1 MGGKM
6 PKSTA
11 KMDVKLQ
18 SMVQLLNETEVS
30 ALFSTNASEILV
42 NPTVTYVK
50 FTLTDDK
57 VNANR
62 QRIPVSEFQNL
73 IRTGMNMPIKMAI
86 GEISPGHEDTKPL
99 GVMTHL
105 KEIVTE
111 FGNRAIIA
119 LAALWTEER
128 PADIQY
134 LKQRFAEGKPIDV
147 SWEILYEDAVMNPE
161 QNSMDLVS
169 TVLKAATIVGNP
181 AYTGRTQ
188 FLSVAAKKWSKAY
201 IEELPDEHFLY
212 VDPNGKRHL
221 PIMDAE
227 GKLERVKLQEA
238 LAGLGEL
245 NLPAPQLEDKKKTI
259 SGLLERFDAGASIE
273 AVSNDYY
280 TKPAKISE
288 EPKLDEI
295 NELKAKLA
303 EVEAK
308 LDEAIRATEA
318 RELAV
323 AEKQTALAELE
334 AKIAALTEE
343 VAAKDGE
350 LVSLREFK
358 ASLDAA
364 SERNDKLTKL
374 KAKFTEAGV
383 NKEDAYFVE
392 NEATLF
398 ALDDAALNLMIAE
411 AKSAVEGKASV
422 ESHSSIQIP
431 ALPSDTDE
439 IDYSDMKALAKAM
452 RESKAKK

>member
-1 MGGKM
+1 M
-6 PKSTA
+6 PKNVMKIDT
-11 KMDVKLQ
+11 KLQ
-18 SMVQLLNETEVS
+18 SMVELLNETEVS
-30 ALFSTNASEILV
+30 ALFSTAASQILV

-62 QRIPVSEFQNL
+62 QRIPDSEFQNL
-73 IRTGMNMPIKMAI
+73 IRTGMNMPIKMAV

-105 KEIVTE
+105 KEVVTE
-111 FGNRAIIA
+111 FGNKAIIA

-128 PADIQY
+128 PADVQY

-147 SWEILYEDAVMNPE
+147 SWEILYEDAVLNPE

-201 IEELPDEHFLY
+201 IEELPNEHFLY
-212 VDPNGKRHL
+212 VDPDGKRHL

-227 GKLERVKLQEA
+227 GKLDRVKLKEA
-238 LAGLGEL
+238 LSGLGEL
-245 NLPAPQLEDKKKTI
+245 NLPAPQIAEKNLTLTA
-259 SGLLERFDAGASIE
+259 LLDRFDAGASIE

-280 TKPAKISE
+280 TMPAKISE

-308 LDEAIRATEA
+308 LNDTITAAEAK
-318 RELAV
+318 ELAV

-334 AKIAALTEE
+334 AKIATLAEE
-343 VAAKDGE
+343 LVSKEGE
-350 LVSLREFK
+350 LVTLREFK
-358 ASLDAA
+358 ASMDA
-364 SERNDKLTKL
+364 ETDRNEKRTKL

-383 NKEDAYFVE
+383 EKDEAYFTE
-392 NEATLF
+392 NEATLL
-398 ALDDAALNLMIAE
+398 ALDEAALNLMITE
-411 AKSAVEGKASV
+411 AKSAAEGKASG

-431 ALPSDTDE
+431 ALPSDIDE
-439 IDYSDMKALAKAM
+439 IDYSDVKTLGRLL
-452 RESKAKK
+452 RERKAKK

>member
-1 MGGKM
+1 M
-6 PKSTA
+6 PKNAMKIDT
-11 KMDVKLQ
+11 KLQ

-30 ALFSTNASEILV
+30 ALFSTTASQILV

-57 VNANR
+57 TNANG
-62 QRIPVSEFQNL
+62 QRIPDSEFQNL
-73 IRTGMNMPIKMAI
+73 IRTGMNMPIKMAV

-111 FGNRAIIA
+111 FGNKAIIA

-128 PADIQY
+128 PADVQY

-147 SWEILYEDAVMNPE
+147 SWEILYEDAVHNPE
-161 QNSMDLVS
+161 QGSMDLVS

-201 IEELPDEHFLY
+201 IEELPNEHFLY
-212 VDPNGKRHL
+212 VDPDGRRHL

-227 GKLERVKLQEA
+227 GKLDRAKLKEA
-238 LAGLGEL
+238 QVGLGDL
-245 NLPAPQLEDKKKTI
+245 NLPAPQFTERKQTLA
-259 SGLLERFDAGASIE
+259 SLLERFDAGASIDE
-273 AVSNDYY
+273 VSQDFY
-280 TKPAKISE
+280 TRPAKILE

-308 LDEAIRATEA
+308 LNDAITAAEAK
-318 RELAV
+318 ELAV

-334 AKIAALTEE
+334 AKVATLAEE
-343 VAAKDGE
+343 LASKDGE
-350 LVSLREFK
+350 LVTLREFK
-358 ASLDAA
+358 ASID
-364 SERNDKLTKL
+364 EENKRKDKRAKL
-374 KAKFTEAGV
+374 KAKFSEAGV
-383 NKEDAYFVE
+383 EKDEAYFTE

-398 ALDDAALNLMIAE
+398 ALDDAALNLMIVE
-411 AKSAVEGKASV
+411 AKSAAEGKASG

-431 ALPSDTDE
+431 ALPSETDE
-439 IDYSDMKALAKAM
+439 IDYSDVKALGKM
-452 RESKAKK
+452 LRERKAKK

>member
-1 MGGKM
+1 M
-6 PKSTA
+6 PKNVMKIDT
-11 KMDVKLQ
+11 KLQ

-30 ALFSTNASEILV
+30 ALFSTAAAEILV

-62 QRIPVSEFQNL
+62 QRIPNSEFQNL
-73 IRTGMNMPIKMAI
+73 IRTGMNMPIKMAV

-105 KEIVTE
+105 KEVVTE
-111 FGNRAIIA
+111 FGNKAIIA

-128 PADIQY
+128 PADVQY

-147 SWEILYEDAVMNPE
+147 SWEILYEDAVHNPE
-161 QNSMDLVS
+161 EDSMDLVS

-201 IEELPDEHFLY
+201 IEELPNEHFLY
-212 VDPNGKRHL
+212 VDPDGKRHL

-227 GKLERVKLQEA
+227 GKLDRAKLKEA
-238 LAGLGEL
+238 QLGLGDL
-245 NLPAPQLEDKKKTI
+245 NLPTPQLRERKQTLTN
-259 SGLLERFDAGASIE
+259 LLDRFDAGASIE

-280 TKPAKISE
+280 MAPAKILE

-308 LDEAIRATEA
+308 LNEAIQATEVK
-318 RELAV
+318 ELAV

-334 AKIAALTEE
+334 AKVATLAEE
-343 VAAKDGE
+343 LASKEGE
-350 LVSLREFK
+350 LVILRELK
-358 ASLDAA
+358 ASYDAEA
-364 SERNDKLTKL
+364 ERKDKRAKL
-374 KAKFTEAGV
+374 KAKFSEAGV
-383 NKEDAYFVE
+383 EKDEAYFDE

-398 ALDDAALNLMIAE
+398 ALDDAAISLMITE
-411 AKSAVEGKASV
+411 AKSAAEGKASG

-439 IDYSDMKALAKAM
+439 IDYSDVKVLAKM
-452 RESKAKK
+452 LRERKAKK

>member
-6 PKSTA
+6 PKSSMKIDT
-11 KMDVKLQ
+11 KLE

-30 ALFSTNASEILV
+30 ALFSTAASEILV

-57 VNANR
+57 ANANG
-62 QRIPVSEFQNL
+62 QRIPVTEFQNL
-73 IRTGMNMPIKMAI
+73 IRTGMNMPIKMAV

-105 KEIVTE
+105 KEVVTE
-111 FGNRAIIA
+111 LGNRAIIA

-128 PADIQY
+128 PADVQY

-147 SWEILYEDAVMNPE
+147 SWEILYEDAVPNPE
-161 QNSMDLVS
+161 HGSMDLVS
-169 TVLKAATIVGNP
+169 TVLRAATIVGNP
-181 AYTGRTQ
+181 AYSGRTQ

-201 IEELPDEHFLY
+201 IEALPNEHFLY
-212 VDPNGKRHL
+212 VAPDGTRHL

-227 GKLERVKLQEA
+227 GKLDRAKLKEA
-238 LAGLGEL
+238 QVGLGDL
-245 NLPAPQLEDKKKTI
+245 NLPTPQLKERKQT
-259 SGLLERFDAGASIE
+259 LTNMLERFDAGASIE
-273 AVSNDYY
+273 EVSNSYY
-280 TKPAKISE
+280 TKPVTISE

-308 LDEAIRATEA
+308 LNEAIAASEA
-318 RELAV
+318 KELAV

-334 AKIAALTEE
+334 AKVAALTEE
-343 VAAKDGE
+343 LVTKEGE
-350 LVSLREFK
+350 LVSLRELK
-358 ASLDAA
+358 ASIDASKA
-364 SERNDKLTKL
+364 HEEKLTAL
-374 KAKFTEAGV
+374 KTKFSEAGV
-383 NKEDAYFVE
+383 EKDEAYFVE

-398 ALDDAALNLMIAE
+398 ALDDNALNLMITE
-411 AKSAVEGKASV
+411 AKSAASGKNG

-431 ALPSDTDE
+431 ALQSETDE
-439 IDYSDMKALAKAM
+439 VDYSDVKVLGKLL
-452 RESKAKK
+452 RERKAKK